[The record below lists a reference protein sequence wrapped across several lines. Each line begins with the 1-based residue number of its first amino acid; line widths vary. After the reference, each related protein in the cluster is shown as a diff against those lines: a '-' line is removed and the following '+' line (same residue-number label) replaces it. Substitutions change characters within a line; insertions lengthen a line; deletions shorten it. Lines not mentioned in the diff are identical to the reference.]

1 LTQKLGEITKPKVT
15 DYTEKRKLFCLPL
28 IPDIK
33 GIEMPDNLKKSFEQ
47 FWNQAIP
54 QIEDLERTAKISYIF
69 YESITQEDKAG
80 LEQIKNINKQSYKL
94 IKEKIKQGAKL
105 VTIEDPETFNEFLD
119 WSICLSMI
127 GRSPRVFTKVLEFYN
142 NAAKQR
148 LEEIAQKIDKTLGI
162 KESAL
167 LIMTDENRM
176 QLQSN
181 LASDIQV
188 FLIHPPVFNDI
199 QKMLRDLSKNMK
211 K

>member
-1 LTQKLGEITKPKVT
+1 MSQKLGEITKPKVT

-33 GIEMPDNLKKSFEQ
+33 GMEMPDNLKKSFEQ
-47 FWNQAIP
+47 FWNQAKP

-69 YESITQEDKAG
+69 FESITQDSKQG
-80 LEQIKNINKQSYKL
+80 LEQTKNINKQSHKL
-94 IKEKIKQGAKL
+94 IKEKIKEGAKL
-105 VTIEDPETFNEFLD
+105 VTIENHETFNEFLD

-127 GRSPRVFTKVLEFYN
+127 GRSPKVFNKVLEFYN

-148 LEEIAQKIDKTLGI
+148 LEEIAKKIDKTLGN

-181 LASDIQV
+181 LPSDIQV
-188 FLIHPPVFNDI
+188 FLIHPPAFNDI
-199 QKMLRDLSKNMK
+199 KKMLRDLSQNINK
-211 K
+211 

>member
-1 LTQKLGEITKPKVT
+1 MSQKLGEITKPKVT

-33 GIEMPDNLKKSFEQ
+33 GMEMPDNLKKSFEQ
-47 FWNQAIP
+47 FWNQAKP

-69 YESITQEDKAG
+69 FESITQESKQG
-80 LEQIKNINKQSYKL
+80 LEQIKNINKQSHKL
-94 IKEKIKQGAKL
+94 IKEKIKEGAKL
-105 VTIEDPETFNEFLD
+105 VTIENHETFNEFLD

-127 GRSPRVFTKVLEFYN
+127 GRSPKVFNKVLEFYN

-148 LEEIAQKIDKTLGI
+148 LEEIAKKIDKTLGN

-181 LASDIQV
+181 LPSDIQV
-188 FLIHPPVFNDI
+188 FLIHPPAFNDI
-199 QKMLRDLSKNMK
+199 KKMLRDLSQNINK
-211 K
+211 

>member
-1 LTQKLGEITKPKVT
+1 MAQKLGEITKPKIS
-15 DYTEKRKLFCLPL
+15 DYTDKRKLFCLPL

-33 GIEMPDNLKKSFEQ
+33 GMEMPDNLKEGFEQ
-47 FWNQAIP
+47 FWTQTKP

-69 YESITQEDKAG
+69 YESITQEGKQG

-94 IKEKIKQGAKL
+94 VKEKMKQGAKL
-105 VTIEDPETFNEFLD
+105 ITIENNETFNEFLD

-127 GRSPRVFTKVLEFYN
+127 GRSPKVFNKVLEFYKKS
-142 NAAKQR
+142 AKLR
-148 LEEIAQKIDKTLGI
+148 LEEMSKKIDKTLVN

-181 LASDIQV
+181 LPSDIQV
-188 FLIHPPVFNDI
+188 FLIHPPAFNAI
-199 QKMLRDLSKNMK
+199 QKMLREYSQKIK